1 MVNTSSMFECLS
13 AYTLIK
19 VNCLKY
25 VNIALE
31 RYSLCL
37 LKLSRAFDISYNLPL
52 APHHKQPFPLRYPP
66 LDVDQTCDK
75 TCILYKIN
83 PTRFLIRAADR
94 KSTRLNSSH
103 VATSYAVYRL

>member
-1 MVNTSSMFECLS
+1 MFS
-13 AYTLIK
+13 YTTLFRS
-19 VNCLKY
+19 
-25 VNIALE
+25 E

-83 PTRFLIRAADR
+83 PTRFLIRAANIVSVCDIVSYPHLDR

-103 VATSYAVYRL
+103 VAISYAVFCLKKN

>member
-19 VNCLKY
+19 GNCLTY

-37 LKLSRAFDISYNLPL
+37 LKHSSIFDILYNSPL
-52 APHHKQPFPLRYPP
+52 TPYLKQPFPLRYPT
-66 LDVDQTCDK
+66 LDVDQTSDK

-83 PTRFLIRAADR
+83 PTRFLIRAANIVSVCDIVLYPHFVM
-94 KSTRLNSSH
+94 S
-103 VATSYAVYRL
+103 